1 MLMIF
6 QNKYSLIT
14 LSSFLSYG
22 FKNPDIADQKR
33 ITIITKYIPHQMKVF
48 PIGIEVYC
56 RTEDIAIGIIVYGT
70 NFEIE
75 SIFYLISLTN
85 FAGFPAQ
92 I

>member
-1 MLMIF
+1 
-6 QNKYSLIT
+6 
-14 LSSFLSYG
+14 
-22 FKNPDIADQKR
+22 
-33 ITIITKYIPHQMKVF
+33 MKVF